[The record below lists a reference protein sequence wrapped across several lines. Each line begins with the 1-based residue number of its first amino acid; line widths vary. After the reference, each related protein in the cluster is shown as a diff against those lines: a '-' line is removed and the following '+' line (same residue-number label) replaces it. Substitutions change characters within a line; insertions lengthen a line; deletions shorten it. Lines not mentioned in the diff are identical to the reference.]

1 MEAKIVIPEVVKAS
15 WRYLKSQVWVLVG
28 LFTGYILLYMIF
40 WGIQLYTP
48 PSSVTRLFMSLVL
61 ALFSLVFYLGYY
73 KNIFQTMDGEEPQ
86 FSAYGQQ
93 ARKFFAT
100 FIGGILFAAIFI
112 IGLILLVLPG
122 IYMAIRLQFYVAA
135 IVDDDMGAID
145 ALKHSWDI
153 TRGQS
158 LPLILLAF
166 VMVLVLIIGAVLFGI
181 GLLIAAPMLYI
192 MQCYVYRLLNRPLA
206 IPEE

>member
-1 MEAKIVIPEVVKAS
+1 
-15 WRYLKSQVWVLVG
+15 
-28 LFTGYILLYMIF
+28 
-40 WGIQLYTP
+40 
-48 PSSVTRLFMSLVL
+48 
-61 ALFSLVFYLGYY
+61 
-73 KNIFQTMDGEEPQ
+73 
-86 FSAYGQQ
+86 
-93 ARKFFAT
+93 
-100 FIGGILFAAIFI
+100 
-112 IGLILLVLPG
+112 
-122 IYMAIRLQFYVAA
+122 MAIRLQFYVAA